1 MHKCRGFHGA
11 RNLVKITRFMFM
23 AERGKLRKGIDLIDF
38 LQKSIIFKT
47 LPAQEFW
54 FHDSNAHKS
63 QEVDDLGL

>member
-1 MHKCRGFHGA
+1 
-11 RNLVKITRFMFM
+11 MFM